1 MPDSRS
7 SPTVLHDALAPE
19 VRTDR
24 LRPGWLVGMKAFN
37 GTTTYRFMELN
48 RPEQALDFYERALK
62 PASAVPEPNFGTF
75 SPESA
80 VGLHSYLG
88 ASMVRRIPHGRPRS
102 PTIKRCGDV
111 VSRLRGAEPI
121 ATVEPDEP
129 VTACHRMTRAVGIVT
144 NEDRRVVLGMRVA
157 ENDPKL

>member
-24 LRPGWLVGMKAFN
+24 LRPGWLVGMKAFD

-88 ASMVRRIPHGRPRS
+88 ASVVRRIPHGRPRRQPS
-102 PTIKRCGDV
+102 NV
-111 VSRLRGAEPI
+111 VVMSYRGFAGQNRSRLFNLTNQSPPAI
-121 ATVEPDEP
+121 A
-129 VTACHRMTRAVGIVT
+129 
-144 NEDRRVVLGMRVA
+144 
-157 ENDPKL
+157 